1 MSGESFIGIIWKT
14 IFSREYLKEYGVV
27 RELYLLYLGHTIN
40 AIVTEFCKVLQL
52 QINKRFPQNG
62 TGNFMFGFP
71 GLNC

>member
-1 MSGESFIGIIWKT
+1 LENNIFKGI
-14 IFSREYLKEYGVV
+14 SEKEYGVV

-40 AIVTEFCKVLQL
+40 ELVTEFCKVLQV
-52 QINKRFPQNG
+52 QYG